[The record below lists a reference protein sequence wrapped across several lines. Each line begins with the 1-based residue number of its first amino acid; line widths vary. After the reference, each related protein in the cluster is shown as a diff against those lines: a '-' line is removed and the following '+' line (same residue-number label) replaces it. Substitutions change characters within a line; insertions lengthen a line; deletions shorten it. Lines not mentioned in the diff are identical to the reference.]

1 MAERTE
7 FDYIV
12 VGGGTAGAVV
22 GARLAEDPGL
32 SVCIVE
38 GGPSVEGDELITD
51 IRNWI
56 KLPRSRYDYDYAIE
70 PQPRGNGAIRIARGR
85 MLGGCS
91 SHNQTNAVEPPDS
104 DLEDWE
110 RLGAAGWGPNG
121 LSEARARVRE
131 KVNIE
136 QPGHINPLVEDFLEA
151 GQQAGLP
158 LVDMARPP
166 AEGIGIFYKS
176 KKGYMRQSSAIC
188 YLDPIAALPGNLT
201 IRFETWVSCLLIE
214 GDRVAGVVTSA
225 GELAAKREVIVCAG
239 AIDSPRLLLL
249 SGIGPADQLRA
260 LGIEPWADLPGVGE
274 NLMDHPDGFVL
285 YEARSLD
292 MYPEEDRDLSD
303 AVFYAKSEPA
313 LAESDFRGSLGIYNF
328 DFYPPIPGTP
338 TAEAAVVIDATVRRP
353 KSRGFVRLGSAD
365 PAAPPVIDFR
375 YFQDEEGH
383 DERVLVAGTKICRRI
398 MEQPA
403 LARHLV
409 RELFPGA
416 HVTSDEAISEAV
428 RAYAASLYHPAGT
441 CKIGRAD
448 DAMAVVAPDLR
459 VRGFRNLRVADA
471 SIFPTMV
478 SVSPNITAMMIGEK
492 CADLVRGG

>member
-22 GARLAEDPGL
+22 GARLAEDPDL

-38 GGPSVEGDELITD
+38 GGPSVEGNELITD

-56 KLPRSRYDYDYAIE
+56 RLWRSDYDYDYAIE
-70 PQPRGNGAIRIARGR
+70 PQPRGNSAIRIARGR

-91 SHNQTNAVEPPDS
+91 SHNQTNAVVPPAS

-110 RLGAAGWGPNG
+110 RLGATGWGPDG
-121 LSEARARVRE
+121 MRAAEARLRE

-136 QPGHINPLVEDFLEA
+136 QPGHINPMVEDFLKA

-166 AEGIGIFYKS
+166 AEGIGLFYKS

-188 YLDPIAALPGNLT
+188 YLEPIAALPDNLT
-201 IRFETWVSCLLIE
+201 ILFETWVSRILIE
-214 GDRVAGVVTSA
+214 GDRAAGVVTSA
-225 GELAAKREVIVCAG
+225 GELAARREVIVSAG

-249 SGIGPADQLRA
+249 SGIGPADQLRGI
-260 LGIEPWADLPGVGE
+260 GIEVQADLPGVGE
-274 NLMDHPDGFVL
+274 NLMDHPDGFVI

-292 MYPEEDRDLSD
+292 MYPEEDRDLAD
-303 AVFYAKSEPA
+303 VVFYAKSEPA
-313 LAESDFRGSLGIYNF
+313 LAEADFRGSLGIYNF
-328 DFYPPIPGTP
+328 DFYPAIPGAP
-338 TAEAAVVIDATVRRP
+338 TVDQAVVIDATVRRP
-353 KSRGFVRLGSAD
+353 KSRGFVRLRSAD
-365 PAAPPVIDFR
+365 PDEPPVLDFR
-375 YFQDEEGH
+375 YFQDEEDH

-403 LARHLV
+403 MAQHLS

-416 HVTSDEAISEAV
+416 DVTSDEAISETV
-428 RAYAASLYHPAGT
+428 RANAISVEHPAGT
-441 CKIGRAD
+441 CKMGGKD
-448 DAMAVVAPDLR
+448 DTMAVVGPDLR

-471 SIFPTMV
+471 SIFPTML

-492 CADLVRGG
+492 CAELMRA

>member
-1 MAERTE
+1 
-7 FDYIV
+7 
-12 VGGGTAGAVV
+12 
-22 GARLAEDPGL
+22 
-32 SVCIVE
+32 
-38 GGPSVEGDELITD
+38 
-51 IRNWI
+51 
-56 KLPRSRYDYDYAIE
+56 
-70 PQPRGNGAIRIARGR
+70 
-85 MLGGCS
+85 
-91 SHNQTNAVEPPDS
+91 
-104 DLEDWE
+104 
-110 RLGAAGWGPNG
+110 
-121 LSEARARVRE
+121 
-131 KVNIE
+131 
-136 QPGHINPLVEDFLEA
+136 
-151 GQQAGLP
+151 
-158 LVDMARPP
+158 
-166 AEGIGIFYKS
+166 
-176 KKGYMRQSSAIC
+176 
-188 YLDPIAALPGNLT
+188 
-201 IRFETWVSCLLIE
+201 
-214 GDRVAGVVTSA
+214 
-225 GELAAKREVIVCAG
+225 
-239 AIDSPRLLLL
+239 
-249 SGIGPADQLRA
+249 
-260 LGIEPWADLPGVGE
+260 
-274 NLMDHPDGFVL
+274 
-285 YEARSLD
+285 

-428 RAYAASLYHPAGT
+428 RANAASLYHPAGT